1 MALPVPWRAGAR
13 AGGSSAPC
21 RADLGFSNPAE
32 VREQLQAELTPPT
45 WGRMGWVVTAE
56 FQQLGLCF
64 PEIPPIS
71 ALTLAALFAETFL
84 VLYQMSHFNVLGDSS
99 SPSPLSPACPLAVGM
114 EKTSLR
120 LLGFGASSCTWNL
133 PKMMQNL
140 TKPGCGEEPGLSQ
153 QGEER
158 RGKVWDAPGVAL
170 GGFQP

>member
-84 VLYQMSHFNVLGDSS
+84 VLYQRSHFNVLGDSS
-99 SPSPLSPACPLAVGM
+99 SPSPLSPACLLAVGM
-114 EKTSLR
+114 EKNLS
-120 LLGFGASSCTWNL
+120 ASSWLWCFLVHLEFAQNDAEFNKTWL
-133 PKMMQNL
+133 
-140 TKPGCGEEPGLSQ
+140 
-153 QGEER
+153 
-158 RGKVWDAPGVAL
+158 W
-170 GGFQP
+170 